1 MITSA
6 SNTRIK
12 KVAALNQKA
21 KERRQEGRYV
31 VEGVK
36 MFLEA
41 PEEEIEEVY
50 VSEGFHNPACAVSY
64 THLTLP
70 TN

>member
-21 KERRQEGRYV
+21 KERRQEGRYL
-31 VEGVK
+31 VERVK
-36 MFLEA
+36 ILLEA
-41 PEEEIEEVY
+41 PEDEIEQVY
-50 VSEGFHNPACAVSY
+50 V
-64 THLTLP
+64 
-70 TN
+70 